1 MEEGSKRRLI
11 GATVVVVLLVT
22 FVPMVLEK
30 DPTPPV
36 PPLASDAASRD
47 QARPEMDAEFRQP
60 VKQSPLAT
68 ITELPPPDLLT
79 SSERGMAGQGSASRV
94 DMPVTKPPKGPEA
107 QKLKEAAKPAAK
119 EAPKEIKKDIVKDA
133 PNETKKELAKD
144 APKETKKEIAKVASK
159 EVPKEA
165 AKEPAK
171 EKEAAKPADPGPK
184 KTGAGWV
191 FQVASLSERAKA
203 DEMAGNLK
211 AKGFP
216 AFVEAAE
223 VNGKTYFRVRVGP
236 RQERKDI
243 DALAA
248 SVRDKT
254 GQSGQVQ
261 RY

>member
-22 FVPMVLEK
+22 FVPMVLEEA
-30 DPTPPV
+30 PTPPATAPV
-36 PPLASDAASRD
+36 SEVAPRD

-60 VKQSPLAT
+60 AKQSPLAT

-79 SSERGMAGQGSASRV
+79 SSERDMAASRV
-94 DMPVTKPPKGPEA
+94 DMPVAKLATPPKGTEA
-107 QKLKEAAKPAAK
+107 QKPKEAAKDPKKEAAK
-119 EAPKEIKKDIVKDA
+119 EP
-133 PNETKKELAKD
+133 
-144 APKETKKEIAKVASK
+144 KKEIAKVTP
-159 EVPKEA
+159 PKEA
-165 AKEPAK
+165 AKEK
-171 EKEAAKPADPGPK
+171 EPAKPAEPGPK

-211 AKGFP
+211 SKGFP
-216 AFVEAAE
+216 AFVETAE

-236 RQERKDI
+236 RKERKDI

-248 SVRDKT
+248 AVRDKT

>member
-22 FVPMVLEK
+22 FVPMVLEEA
-30 DPTPPV
+30 PTPPATAPV
-36 PPLASDAASRD
+36 SEVAPRD

-79 SSERGMAGQGSASRV
+79 SSERDMAASRV
-94 DMPVTKPPKGPEA
+94 DMPVAKLATPPKGTEV
-107 QKLKEAAKPAAK
+107 QKPKEAAKDPKKEAAK
-119 EAPKEIKKDIVKDA
+119 EP
-133 PNETKKELAKD
+133 
-144 APKETKKEIAKVASK
+144 KKEIAKVT
-159 EVPKEA
+159 PP
-165 AKEPAK
+165 KEPAK
-171 EKEAAKPADPGPK
+171 EKEPAKPAEPGPK

-211 AKGFP
+211 SKGFP
-216 AFVEAAE
+216 AFVETAE

-236 RQERKDI
+236 RKERKDI

-248 SVRDKT
+248 AVRDKT

>member
-22 FVPMVLEK
+22 FVPMVLEEA
-30 DPTPPV
+30 PTPPATAPV
-36 PPLASDAASRD
+36 SEVAPRD

-60 VKQSPLAT
+60 AKQSPLAT

-79 SSERGMAGQGSASRV
+79 SSERDMAASRV
-94 DMPVTKPPKGPEA
+94 DMPVAKLATPPKGTEV
-107 QKLKEAAKPAAK
+107 QKPKEAAKDPKKEAAK
-119 EAPKEIKKDIVKDA
+119 EP
-133 PNETKKELAKD
+133 
-144 APKETKKEIAKVASK
+144 KKEIAKVT
-159 EVPKEA
+159 PP
-165 AKEPAK
+165 KEPAK
-171 EKEAAKPADPGPK
+171 EKEPAKPAEPGPK

-211 AKGFP
+211 SKGFP
-216 AFVEAAE
+216 AFVETAE

-236 RQERKDI
+236 RKERKDI
-243 DALAA
+243 DVLAA
-248 SVRDKT
+248 AVRDKT